1 LALPLYLAKIQDVL
15 YVSLLRKAKIDLSQ
29 VLPHIPIEIKEDL
42 TLEVK
47 PVRVLDRNEKE
58 LRNKNIPMIK
68 ILWRSSKIEK
78 EN

>member
-1 LALPLYLAKIQDVL
+1 LPLYLAKIQDVL

>member
-1 LALPLYLAKIQDVL
+1 LPLYLAKIHDVL

-29 VLPHIPIEIKEDL
+29 VLPQIPIEIKEDL

-68 ILWRSSKIEK
+68 ILWRSSQIEK
-78 EN
+78 ET

>member
-1 LALPLYLAKIQDVL
+1 MPLYLAKIQDVL